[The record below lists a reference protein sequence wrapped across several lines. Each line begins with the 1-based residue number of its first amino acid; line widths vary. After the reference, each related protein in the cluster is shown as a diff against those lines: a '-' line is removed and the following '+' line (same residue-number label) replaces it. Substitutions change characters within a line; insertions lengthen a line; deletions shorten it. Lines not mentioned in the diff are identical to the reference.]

1 MKFIRFSLSLL
12 AGIFLLTATLH
23 AQGNTQQQTVN
34 PDSISQKELKKF
46 VNVTDSMRAV
56 QMDNQQKV
64 RDIVKEEG
72 MEFSRFQTIMRS
84 RQNPQSDSQV
94 DVSEEEQKQLQNI
107 QPKLMK
113 MNQQTQQ
120 QLVQIIQD
128 EGLTTQRFQEILQA
142 ARQNMEIQKRIGNIQ
157 QQGNGN

>member
-12 AGIFLLTATLH
+12 AGIFLLTATLY
-23 AQGNTQQQTVN
+23 AQGNMQQQTVN

-46 VNVTDSMRAV
+46 V
-56 QMDNQQKV
+56 
-64 RDIVKEEG
+64 
-72 MEFSRFQTIMRS
+72 EFSRFQTIMRS

-94 DVSEEEQKQLQNI
+94 DVSDEEQKQLQNI

-128 EGLTTQRFQEILQA
+128 QGLSTQRFQEILQA

>member
-12 AGIFLLTATLH
+12 AGIFLLTVTLN
-23 AQGNTQQQTVN
+23 AQGNMQQQTVN

-46 VNVTDSMRAV
+46 VNVTDTMRAV
-56 QMDNQQKV
+56 QMENQQKV

-84 RQNPQSDSQV
+84 RQNPQSDSQA
-94 DVSEEEQKQLQNI
+94 DVSEEEQEQLQNI

-128 EGLTTQRFQEILQA
+128 QGLTTQRFQEILQA

-157 QQGNGN
+157 QQGSEN